1 MYDCDRVAAFSR
13 LFDPFLF
20 RAGARCALA
29 SARALQR
36 SAAGFSMT
44 SPSGQR
50 GQTGEPEITT
60 NIGAQRWRC
69 RRYLNHKEA
78 AHLRDRQR

>member
-1 MYDCDRVAAFSR
+1 VYDCDRVAAFSR
-13 LFDPFLF
+13 LFDPFLPG
-20 RAGARCALA
+20 RSALRSGQ
-29 SARALQR
+29 SAALQR
-36 SAAGFSMT
+36 NAAGFSMT